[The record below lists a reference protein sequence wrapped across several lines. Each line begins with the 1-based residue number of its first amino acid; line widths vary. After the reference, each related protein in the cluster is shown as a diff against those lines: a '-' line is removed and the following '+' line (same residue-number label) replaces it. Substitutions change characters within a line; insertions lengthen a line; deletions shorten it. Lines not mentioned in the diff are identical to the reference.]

1 MRKRLSKTRKSLT
14 ILRHCVTNNR
24 VRGILAR
31 ISKCVSLQEGRI
43 FLMTLSD
50 YEEFLDHENMS
61 MNTIIAYAFTVKDFF
76 LRYDSLT
83 AANLADYK
91 DMMIRRFSAGT
102 VNLRIRA
109 LNKYL
114 QFAGK
119 PELKLPGVR
128 VQQRSCLENVISNK
142 EYVRLKGC
150 LSQER
155 NRQLYFCVCYMAMTG
170 VRISELVG
178 IQADDIRNGYIDV
191 YGKGGKYRRVFIPV
205 RLQQETLL
213 WMAEER
219 KVDGYVFRNHS
230 GGRISTRGISLQL
243 QRKALKYGIDPAL
256 VHPHAFRHL
265 FAKNFLEQVKDVSL
279 LADLLGHSSIE
290 TTRIYLRRTG
300 EEQRAIID
308 RAVRW

>member
-1 MRKRLSKTRKSLT
+1 
-14 ILRHCVTNNR
+14 
-24 VRGILAR
+24 
-31 ISKCVSLQEGRI
+31 
-43 FLMTLSD
+43 MTLSD

-91 DMMIRRFSAGT
+91 DMMVRRFSAGT

-114 QFAGK
+114 QFIGK
-119 PELKLPGVR
+119 PELKLTGVK

-142 EYVRLKGC
+142 EYVRFKNC

-170 VRISELVG
+170 VRISEL
-178 IQADDIRNGYIDV
+178 IEIRADDIRNGYIEV

-205 RLQQETLL
+205 RLQQETLR
-213 WMAEER
+213 WMAGER
-219 KVDGYVFRNHS
+219 KEDGYLFLNHS
-230 GGRISTRGISLQL
+230 GERITIRGVAQQL
-243 QRKALKYGIDPAL
+243 KRKAVKYGIDPTL